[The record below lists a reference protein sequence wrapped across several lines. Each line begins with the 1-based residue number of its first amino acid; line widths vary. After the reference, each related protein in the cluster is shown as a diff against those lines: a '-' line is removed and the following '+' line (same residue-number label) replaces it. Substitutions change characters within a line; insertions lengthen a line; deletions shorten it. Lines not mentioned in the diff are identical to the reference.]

1 MQQASLGQC
10 TLLRARS
17 KANHG
22 KVFFL
27 YLGLSKGTLRILP
40 VSWVWNS
47 GTKLYI
53 PACSARLTGPTGL
66 GLTSDCWA
74 IPIVSAQRQ
83 RADPNV
89 HRLCSILVLGSP
101 VVHAVSLGVA
111 QHIAGNIFHEIFS
124 MWVLADRGTVKGRV
138 QDLWPVTVEG
148 YRLDSA
154 TTGLGGL
161 TLSMLQGPSRPHQ
174 VFQLLNGKAKETE
187 WLCRALAF
195 VVPQFNDQAHQCH
208 RHISRVLALLLEFY
222 VTALRSMHQKT
233 LAIAMTTLAHW
244 LSKGDGTL

>member
-1 MQQASLGQC
+1 M
-10 TLLRARS
+10 
-17 KANHG
+17 
-22 KVFFL
+22 
-27 YLGLSKGTLRILP
+27 
-40 VSWVWNS
+40 
-47 GTKLYI
+47 
-53 PACSARLTGPTGL
+53 
-66 GLTSDCWA
+66 
-74 IPIVSAQRQ
+74 
-83 RADPNV
+83 
-89 HRLCSILVLGSP
+89 HRLFSTLVFGSP

-111 QHIAGNIFHEIFS
+111 QHIAGNVFHDIFYL
-124 MWVLADRGTVKGRV
+124 VLADRGAVKRRV
-138 QDLWPVTVEG
+138 QDLWPLTVEG

-154 TTGLGGL
+154 TIGLGGL
-161 TLSMLQGPSRPHQ
+161 TLSMLKGPSRPHQ

-187 WLCRALAF
+187 WVCRALAF